1 MSRGLAII
9 SILALG
15 VSLLLTATSCRSKQS
30 PKRMPYVETTPAP
43 HPDPEVQAAVDRE
56 VARRQAQVQ
65 NALDH
70 SARGDALMGT
80 Q

>member
-9 SILALG
+9 SILVLSASLALT
-15 VSLLLTATSCRSKQS
+15 TACRSSKQQR
-30 PKRMPYVETTPAP
+30 KMPYVETTPAP
-43 HPDPEVQAAVDRE
+43 HPDPAVQAAVDRE

-65 NALDH
+65 TALNH
-70 SARGDALMGT
+70 TARGDALMQGS